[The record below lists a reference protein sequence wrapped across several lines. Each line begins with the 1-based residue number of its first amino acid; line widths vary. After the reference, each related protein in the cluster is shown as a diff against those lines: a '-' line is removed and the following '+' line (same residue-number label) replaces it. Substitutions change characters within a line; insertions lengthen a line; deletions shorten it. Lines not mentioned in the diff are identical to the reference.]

1 MALVPAS
8 KFCHPVG
15 MSTRYRI
22 VQGFLVCLTLGLGLP
37 AGAADDLAG
46 VSEESYADFM
56 GNEVLDLQDLAEG
69 AEIQRRMFNRITPSG
84 FSWLQPMF
92 PSVAP
97 FEAKYF
103 DEAFLDSLLGEE
115 TNSVAVYPLSL
126 VLDPKTRE
134 TLIYNAEGELITSVP
149 PDGVS
154 RAWPEDADP
163 SRVTLTLDLIPV
175 EDAEQFLYAEDR
187 IAGTLAT
194 SASKSAKTPKTGG
207 VVAMNMMVGSTN
219 FGILDFQRLTNG
231 NFRLTVTNGTEVAEV
246 YSYTV
251 WHTSSVDV
259 ATWTNEESNVVT
271 STNIIW
277 TPTSPPFNGLES
289 DWDFGT
295 TNLAL
300 TNGMGAWEDSNISS
314 NARVRF
320 YGAAESADADH
331 DGLTDGAELFV
342 YHTSPTN
349 RDTDADGWSDAEE
362 LVEETDPLDRFS
374 ATRLAKGVVINEVM
388 YDASGTDIYKEW
400 IELYSAGRYPVD
412 LGGFVIQVGDLSFTN
427 AYVFPSNTWI
437 DPGTYLLLGGSQV
450 TNRDVQV
457 DFTMPNRFTNDA
469 TAAVRLVAESGTN
482 ILVADCL
489 MYGGN
494 AGNFNS
500 NGLDTTGWISTTAR
514 SAGGGNSLYRL
525 FAGHDTDQVLDWQWT
540 SSPTTN
546 SAAETPDTDGDGLSD
561 QTELTGSSNVWG
573 EATNPLHADT
583 DGDGLGDYDECI
595 AHGTDPNTWATDGDI
610 FPWPPTNNVA
620 SNWWGSDSYEL
631 NNGWNPLVY
640 DENTNGIPDS
650 WEMAFPGTNL
660 YADADDDDISNFDEL
675 MQNSNPYDNA
685 ATNAQP
691 YIVRFESSKPGW
703 INNGL
708 VDVGLS
714 GWVKIYFA
722 GLKADTDLCVWVK
735 ECSTQE
741 EFKVEWFDAAH
752 NGTTWLNEGRE
763 AFTCAS
769 ALADSR
775 PYLLVQD
782 LGWHPDFI
790 STLGGEYSNTVYEID
805 IATDINN
812 DGVVNA
818 VDDPVEE
825 SGIGEIVRVD
835 DDLDPTAGEDDMQYM
850 KVKVEPV
857 LAQGVVW
864 FTYDTNIVSMWEDLE
879 KTQPIPPGSDTSPTW
894 DLSADSLPD
903 HVFVEGITT
912 TVENASIK
920 LVLHLKLGDA
930 ECTDTILFTV
940 TDQVGHYAYFMGA
953 KDYIVENDTE
963 VFLDDVF
970 VSGGFADVADFVMV
984 GVRADKAELTVADSK
999 TPDLADIGQVMDA
1012 YPNSHIIANGTFYH
1026 LAGGL
1031 LPSYGPWTYGRVIE
1045 GGSALPISSNTPY
1058 SITYRGW
1065 FAQNTDNSF
1074 SWARGS
1080 EPSLGSPTKSAI
1092 GGMAA
1097 FIPGGYA
1104 SSYLDIVN
1112 AINADN
1118 PSQFTSALSHLGLAN
1133 ENDEG
1138 ILFLLYINDDA
1149 PASQAFPTSVD
1160 RAGDLFPK
1168 LALSGTSVLFGLD
1181 GGGSIG
1187 VAHVD
1192 IDGALDVKVRSW
1204 RQKWWLPTPDKVN
1217 NYIVITVSP

>member
-1 MALVPAS
+1 
-8 KFCHPVG
+8 

-56 GNEVLDLQDLAEG
+56 GNEVLDLQDLADG

-97 FEAKYF
+97 FDAKYF

-149 PDGVS
+149 PDGVA

-163 SRVTLTLDLIPV
+163 SRVTLTLDLIPAEDV
-175 EDAEQFLYAEDR
+175 EQYLYAEDR

-194 SASKSAKTPKTGG
+194 YSSRSAKTPKTGG
-207 VVAMNMMVGSTN
+207 VVVMNMMVGSTN
-219 FGILDFQRLTNG
+219 LGILDFQRLTNG
-231 NFRLTVTNGTEVAEV
+231 NFRLTVTNGTGVAEV

-259 ATWTNEESNVVT
+259 ATWTNEESNVIT
-271 STNIIW
+271 SANIIW
-277 TPTSPPFNGLES
+277 TPTSPPFNGLENE
-289 DWDFGT
+289 WDLGT
-295 TNLAL
+295 TNLML
-300 TNGMGAWEDSNISS
+300 TNGVGVWEDSNISS

-320 YGAAESADADH
+320 YGVAKRADADH

-342 YHTSPTN
+342 HHTSPTN

-525 FAGHDTDQVLDWQWT
+525 FAGYDTDQVLDWQWT

-561 QTELTGSSNVWG
+561 QTEFTGSSNVWG

-660 YADADDDDISNFDEL
+660 YADADGDGVTNLFEIL
-675 MQNSNPYDNA
+675 QNSNPYDPNS
-685 ATNAQP
+685 TNAQP
-691 YIVRFESSKPGW
+691 YVLRFESSKLGW
-703 INNGL
+703 TNSGT
-708 VDVGLS
+708 VDVGLR
-714 GWVKIYFA
+714 GWVKVNFLGITTNVDVC
-722 GLKADTDLCVWVK
+722 LWI
-735 ECSTQE
+735 
-741 EFKVEWFDAAH
+741 VEGSNAEPFTVTWSDVA
-752 NGTTWLNEGRE
+752 NGTVTVVDDQHTI
-763 AFTCAS
+763 ATAS
-769 ALADSR
+769 LAPGTSPSLRMQDNGAR
-775 PYLLVQD
+775 PNYTN
-782 LGWHPDFI
+782 
-790 STLGGEYSNTVYEID
+790 TLGGEYKID
-805 IATDINN
+805 
-812 DGVVNA
+812 V
-818 VDDPVEE
+818 
-825 SGIGEIVRVD
+825 
-835 DDLDPTAGEDDMQYM
+835 L
-850 KVKVEPV
+850 KVEMTRPDDKV
-857 LAQGVVW
+857 TQRYFHYYFNSASQGVCEVACKVSI
-864 FTYDTNIVSMWEDLE
+864 TPDTQDIRNQLQNKVLWSIDPISGSTLSWQNGGTGPGKGIYYGGEWEE
-879 KTQPIPPGSDTSPTW
+879 KAVYTT
-894 DLSADSLPD
+894 LPANNGE
-903 HVFVEGITT
+903 FGIKDT
-912 TVENASIK
+912 TVTLTGFGCSQDGNTKI
-920 LVLHLKLGDA
+920 
-930 ECTDTILFTV
+930 F
-940 TDQVGHYAYFMGA
+940 YARNETNHPGQGAGQTPNWYFYWSQTGA
-953 KDYIVENDTE
+953 
-963 VFLDDVF
+963 
-970 VSGGFADVADFVMV
+970 
-984 GVRADKAELTVADSK
+984 
-999 TPDLADIGQVMDA
+999 
-1012 YPNSHIIANGTFYH
+1012 
-1026 LAGGL
+1026 
-1031 LPSYGPWTYGRVIE
+1031 SYGTYEYYGPGMDGNGR
-1045 GGSALPISSNTPY
+1045 SY
-1058 SITYRGW
+1058 
-1065 FAQNTDNSF
+1065 
-1074 SWARGS
+1074 
-1080 EPSLGSPTKSAI
+1080 
-1092 GGMAA
+1092 AA
-1097 FIPGGYA
+1097 FIDGQWRAWIGNAVESGTIVVNGITYSKGIDHFAFDTRHEEQHRIDFIALWGA
-1104 SSYLDIVN
+1104 SSDK
-1112 AINADN
+1112 D
-1118 PSQFTSALSHLGLAN
+1118 PAN
-1133 ENDEG
+1133 D
-1138 ILFLLYINDDA
+1138 
-1149 PASQAFPTSVD
+1149 
-1160 RAGDLFPK
+1160 
-1168 LALSGTSVLFGLD
+1168 
-1181 GGGSIG
+1181 
-1187 VAHVD
+1187 
-1192 IDGALDVKVRSW
+1192 LDVDYLPDDQEANLVPNHPYSPNLSATYPDTWGYGSGW
-1204 RQKWWLPTPDKVN
+1204 RDAEDYALLRQSCPTPGDYDAVDWSYPGN
-1217 NYIVITVSP
+1217 QWDPAQGDPAYTEY